1 MKNTI
6 FVLRGRARIGKT
18 TTIKK
23 VRELL
28 LQKSGVKEYKVEF
41 EILNRVDIRVVLDIN
56 GVLVGIETQGD
67 PSSRLEESIELFI
80 KAKCKII
87 VCASR
92 TSGMTV
98 DWINKYSKAFNIE
111 WIEKKNAEND
121 SERENLNNKKAEEIV
136 EKIFCLL
143 ELK

>member
-1 MKNTI
+1 M
-6 FVLRGRARIGKT
+6 
-18 TTIKK
+18 
-23 VRELL
+23 
-28 LQKSGVKEYKVEF
+28 
-41 EILNRVDIRVVLDIN
+41 DIN

-80 KAKCKII
+80 KEKCKII

-98 DWINKYSKAFNIE
+98 NWINKYSKAFNIE

-143 ELK
+143 KQCKENKDVFGEVVKSDFGDK